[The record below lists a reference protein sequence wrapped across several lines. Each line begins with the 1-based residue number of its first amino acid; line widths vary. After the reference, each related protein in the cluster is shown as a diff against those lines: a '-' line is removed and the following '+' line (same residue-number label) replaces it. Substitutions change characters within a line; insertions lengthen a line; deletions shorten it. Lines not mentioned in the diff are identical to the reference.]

1 MMIESLSKLF
11 NSLELSWIDSSS
23 EIATS
28 NAYTQI
34 LSLFPNLRLIFQD
47 GMKNDPEEFQRTIRH
62 IFRSFKIFFLIKN
75 GEFSHDTIS
84 KESLSILREK
94 ILSQYSEDPLI
105 LPIILMYHDIGRLEN
120 KKEHPFQSYSLI
132 SKKDMLQPFRLSEID
147 ELLVKKVIQ
156 YHLLFATIYTGEST
170 FYGIYSLINDSE
182 FSKLGNNK
190 LNADRFI
197 DLLEIFTY
205 IDILGYAY
213 ARIYDHYVEYY
224 DKINFKLKNI
234 LNIWS
239 DKKSA
244 LKMSLEYSQQ
254 WLEWR
259 IAGALRIFQY
269 VNTKPYLK
277 EEFYF
282 DKIRESVNEDVE
294 KIADAGNWNEIKARV
309 LPETFKL
316 QVKYGL
322 AILMLLA
329 FGKFFRGPIEEN
341 EKISGNLVVFWVL
354 LSKEVTKRSIPENK
368 FLWNIHFIGLPNWWK
383 WDRKYK
389 RELNDQTLNTIIK
402 TAKQDF
408 DKERNEFNLYLDFKS
423 VFNID

>member
-1 MMIESLSKLF
+1 MIKSLSKLF
-11 NSLELSWIDSSS
+11 SDLELSWIDSSS

-28 NAYTQI
+28 SAYTQI
-34 LSLFPNLRLIFQD
+34 LSLFPNLRIIFQD
-47 GMKNDPEEFQRTIRH
+47 GRKNDPEEFQRTIRH

-75 GEFSHDTIS
+75 GKFSHETIS
-84 KESLSILREK
+84 NESLNILRKK
-94 ILSQYSEDPLI
+94 ILNQYSQNPLI

-120 KKEHPFQSYSLI
+120 KKEHPYQSYSLI
-132 SKKDMLQPFRLSEID
+132 SKQDMLQPF
-147 ELLVKKVIQ
+147 ELTEVDKLLIKKVIQ

-182 FSKLGNNK
+182 FNKIGYSKQNIDK
-190 LNADRFI
+190 FI

-213 ARIYDHYVEYY
+213 ARIYDHYLTYY

-239 DKKSA
+239 DKKSV
-244 LKMSLEYSQQ
+244 LKLALEYSQQ

-269 VNTKPYLK
+269 VNTRPYLN
-277 EEFYF
+277 EDFYF
-282 DKIRESVNEDVE
+282 DKIRESVNKDVE
-294 KIADAGNWNEIKARV
+294 KIADVGNWNKIKEHL
-309 LPETFKL
+309 LPETFKI
-316 QVKYGL
+316 QMKYGL

-341 EKISGNLVVFWVL
+341 EKISDNLTIFWIL
-354 LSKEVTKRSIPENK
+354 LSKEISNRSPLKNQ
-368 FLWNIHFIGLPNWWK
+368 FLWNVHFIGLPNWWK
-383 WDRKYK
+383 WDRKFRK
-389 RELNDQTLNTIIK
+389 ELNYHTLEYIIK
-402 TAKQDF
+402 NASQKF
-408 DKERNEFNLYLDFKS
+408 DKKRKEFNLYLDFKS
-423 VFNID
+423 VFHLD